1 MARACNR
8 RPAEIS
14 RTEDTATEFAAR
26 SAQAQQFPDRMHSI
40 DKYLKMR
47 KELIKMGYISEAG
60 LERARKRRSTLSAGE
75 LGQRQDSKQAACGP
89 SAGPVGLLLIQEE
102 NSPFTGF

>member
-1 MARACNR
+1 MARACDR

-14 RTEDTATEFAAR
+14 RTEDSATEFAAR
-26 SAQAQQFPDRMHSI
+26 SAEAQRFPDRMHST
-40 DKYLKMR
+40 DKYLKMH

-75 LGQRQDSKQAACGP
+75 LGQWQDSKHAACGP
-89 SAGPVGLLLIQEE
+89 ADDRLVW
-102 NSPFTGF
+102 F